1 MTIFLFF
8 SQDSNEV
15 VVLRAFSDAVFRHK
29 LLAPNLGSILVQF
42 MMQNMAKMFT
52 VPRSLRE
59 KVSVKLYQ
67 IKTGQNVPD
76 FGESLCC
83 FNWLSLWIAFLWTF
97 VLVWGRGV
105 AESLQHQ
112 VHLAA
117 EAGSTPQCSN
127 DFFLFQSQYS
137 VQTLLQLHLQ
147 CLYRPS
153 VQLHA
158 LTSVCLLK
166 NPKCWQPFHCLGM

>member
-1 MTIFLFF
+1 M
-8 SQDSNEV
+8 

-76 FGESLCC
+76 FGESL
-83 FNWLSLWIAFLWTF
+83 WLLFSNVFLWTF

-105 AESLQHQ
+105 ALSLEHQ

-127 DFFLFQSQYS
+127 DFFGSQYA
-137 VQTLLQLHLQ
+137 VQTLLQLHLRY
-147 CLYRPS
+147 LHRPS

-166 NPKCWQPFHCLGM
+166 NPKCWQPFHCLDM